1 MTSAPFLRTPDTNF
15 AELKGFDFQPRYLDI
30 NDDDIAGLRMHYID
44 EGPADGPIVLMMHG
58 MPTWSYLYRTIIKD
72 LVAHGYRCI
81 APDHIGFGRSD
92 KVVDT
97 SWYNIARHT
106 KNMKQFVERLDLRNV
121 TIMVQDWGGP
131 IGLAQVHACPKDFY
145 ESAS

>member
-1 MTSAPFLRTPDTNF
+1 MTSAPFLRTPDINF
-15 AELKGFDFQPRYLDI
+15 AELKGFDFQSRYLDI
-30 NDDDIAGLRMHYID
+30 TDDDVTGLRMHYID
-44 EGPADGPIVLMMHG
+44 EGPADGPIVLMLHG
-58 MPTWSYLYRTIIKD
+58 MPTWSFLYRTIIKE

-106 KNMKQFVERLDLRNV
+106 KNMKQFVERLDDVRQL
-121 TIMVQDWGGP
+121 VQFRLGF
-131 IGLAQVHACPKDFY
+131 ATHAACGDGVQ
-145 ESAS
+145 SAVFVWQ